1 MARSGC
7 VGAQKNTG
15 KACREPIRGR
25 DAGKCGIFGSARRP
39 AACTSCH
46 VPLPYYC
53 EAPDEVSA
61 NWRFGTPS
69 LCPHGCHLMIAELLT
84 GLWTRYDIEA

>member
-1 MARSGC
+1 MVSLLDTHVMAR
-7 VGAQKNTG
+7 VRLPAAKLY
-15 KACREPIRGR
+15 AVLEREFR
-25 DAGKCGIFGSARRP
+25 ARRP
-39 AACTSCH
+39 AACASCH